1 MLVCN
6 APEMLPSI
14 NIPGAYKNPQ
24 ALDFGV
30 VQVVLNHGLENGRG
44 SWKISCNII
53 FLFEIFLIFHHMP
66 VNPGIYVWQYPFI
79 LQKNI
84 LLFKS
89 KHQIGL
95 SGSLENNM
103 KIYK

>member
-1 MLVCN
+1 
-6 APEMLPSI
+6 
-14 NIPGAYKNPQ
+14 
-24 ALDFGV
+24 
-30 VQVVLNHGLENGRG
+30 
-44 SWKISCNII
+44 
-53 FLFEIFLIFHHMP
+53 MP